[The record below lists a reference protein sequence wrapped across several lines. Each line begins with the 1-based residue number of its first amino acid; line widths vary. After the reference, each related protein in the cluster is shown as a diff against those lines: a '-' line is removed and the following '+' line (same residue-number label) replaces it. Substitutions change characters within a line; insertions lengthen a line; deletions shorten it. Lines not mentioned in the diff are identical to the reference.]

1 MLYVRYTLIAIGLI
15 SALAGFILMIK
26 TQRTQ
31 QKMWSRLLKEDR
43 ATAEDKYQELQ
54 KTQFAKPMRLCLI
67 LILAGMALGAI
78 SVGLSYIG

>member
-31 QKMWSRLLKEDR
+31 QKTWSRLLKEDR